1 MAAGAAACPVVGQA
15 VEAVAM
21 RWIIRLEITPRGLA
35 LVLAAGVCLW
45 LWWWI
50 IARWRA
56 GRRGR

>member
-1 MAAGAAACPVVGQA
+1 
-15 VEAVAM
+15 M
-21 RWIIRLEITPRGLA
+21 RWIITLEITPRGLA